1 MKAFGVRLAAGA
13 ATILVGFI
21 MATQSQK
28 NLQTE
33 ADSAW
38 TEDSIPPAKP
48 VAPVGR
54 GSLISADPWPDE
66 LKPFDNPFDDDDAEN
81 DEPRGAIALVGH
93 TQAPDST
100 DGAMLL
106 PAAGQGTPTGNSSAP
121 ATASTMKLILP
132 GDESSPAPATELP
145 PSPVSPMEMTTPTLS
160 ISPPSQSGGAGERP
174 SAPGSVAGFPSNG
187 LRGSGSLRGQS
198 SDLLQSLAEQAG
210 RGPEANPATG
220 AQPAPRSSALGD
232 VTQLLLQVP
241 PSGNGLS
248 SEQPTG
254 QANETIIPSMTLR
267 PVPAGPESGLVV
279 PPTSSSLPTSGAPTI
294 VSGPSSMPSPSIQA
308 DAMAFAGSVATP
320 TMGAPTAM
328 AGPDSTDATPPS
340 SALGSPSSNFSAT
353 PSIST
358 TPNAIATSP
367 SFVDQ
372 YNQVPPA
379 NLTQPVSGFGGN
391 GSYNQPAGGISN
403 VPANYGGVPRP
414 SQPAMPSDNRTF
426 APQAA
431 PGLAQP
437 YSAAPL
443 PNSVPQARTASLPRG
458 GELYQPAG
466 YRDRGME
473 RPLPPG
479 PTMAAP
485 GDRKLDGPQ
494 SPSVVIHKRAPA
506 EVKVGK
512 QATFVITVKN
522 VGGATAMDVRV
533 RDRIPTG
540 MRLDDASPRPDP
552 KFKEELVWDLGSLE
566 PQQERTI
573 TLQLTPLQEGELGSV
588 ARVTFQAAASVRT
601 ISTRPELKIVQ
612 KAPEQVPIG
621 QLVEIELE
629 ISNPGTG
636 EATGV
641 VLQEDVPVGLEHP
654 QGRELDNFIGN
665 LGPGEVRRQVLRM
678 KAVQPGTVENTIRVK
693 ADDGLETYH
702 SVPIQIIAPK
712 LQIALTGPSK
722 RYLERQAKFELYVG
736 NAGTDVAENIDIS
749 VQLDR
754 GFTFVSTDYE
764 GQYDASRHAVFWSLP
779 QLPVG
784 ENGRVPLVLLPVE
797 EGNRVLRAQA
807 SADRGITA
815 SSESQVLVDS
825 LAELTF
831 SINDSADPVEIGGET
846 TYEIR
851 VSNSGSRDD
860 TNVRVHLQLPQGM
873 RLVGNGDFQTDNKG
887 LVVFTPR
894 AMLKA
899 NEEVVYR
906 VRAQGLAQGRHL
918 VKAIVT
924 SDQSQVPV
932 TKEESIMVYADQ

>member
-13 ATILVGFI
+13 ATILVGFF

-28 NLQTE
+28 SLQTE
-33 ADSAW
+33 AESAW
-38 TEDSIPPAKP
+38 TEDSIPPASRP
-48 VAPVGR
+48 EPVGR
-54 GSLISADPWPDE
+54 GRLVSSDTWPDE
-66 LKPFDNPFDDDDAEN
+66 LKPFSNPFAKSDTSEKP
-81 DEPRGAIALVGH
+81 ESAIALVGH
-93 TQAPDST
+93 TEPS
-100 DGAMLL
+100 DGSATTSAMLL
-106 PAAGQGTPTGNSSAP
+106 PTTDSTTESAP
-121 ATASTMKLILP
+121 ASTARLILP
-132 GDESSPAPATELP
+132 GTGGAEPAPATTP
-145 PSPVSPMEMTTPTLS
+145 AFPSTPTLKMGAPTFAAEM
-160 ISPPSQSGGAGERP
+160 PPASQTPPAEP
-174 SAPGSVAGFPSNG
+174 PAEPTSVAAFPSNG
-187 LRGSGSLRGQS
+187 LRGSATSLRGDAS
-198 SDLLQSLAEQAG
+198 GQALSNT
-210 RGPEANPATG
+210 PPPANESPINA
-220 AQPAPRSSALGD
+220 
-232 VTQLLLQVP
+232 VTQLLMQVPQDDASTQNGSAGNVTTEASSTLMPAENAITPSMSLRSIQGVPGSELITPESTPVLPAPSNPSIVGGNFSSPAGNGYTLSMPGSPDPQTAP
-241 PSGNGLS
+241 PSGMALPTESPFGSAPAMPAMNGLAGDYPQPPAGGAM
-248 SEQPTG
+248 QPTG
-254 QANETIIPSMTLR
+254 A
-267 PVPAGPESGLVV
+267 
-279 PPTSSSLPTSGAPTI
+279 
-294 VSGPSSMPSPSIQA
+294 
-308 DAMAFAGSVATP
+308 
-320 TMGAPTAM
+320 
-328 AGPDSTDATPPS
+328 
-340 SALGSPSSNFSAT
+340 
-353 PSIST
+353 
-358 TPNAIATSP
+358 
-367 SFVDQ
+367 
-372 YNQVPPA
+372 
-379 NLTQPVSGFGGN
+379 TQPVGGFGDN
-391 GSYNQPAGGISN
+391 GGYNHPAGGFSS
-403 VPANYGGVPRP
+403 VPANYGGVARP
-414 SQPAMPSDNRTF
+414 TQPAQLPPAGMTNGQSQGLSQPPQSFGAPPLSPGAIPSPIT
-426 APQAA
+426 PE
-431 PGLAQP
+431 
-437 YSAAPL
+437 
-443 PNSVPQARTASLPRG
+443 ARTASLPRG
-458 GELYQPAG
+458 NNLYQNQPAG
-466 YRDRGME
+466 YRDRSLE
-473 RPLPPG
+473 RPLPAG

-485 GDRKLDGPQ
+485 GDRRLDGPQ

-522 VGGATAMDVRV
+522 VGGATAMDVQV

-552 KFKEELVWDLGSLE
+552 KYQPELVWDLGSLE

-612 KAPEQVPIG
+612 KANPQALIG

-665 LGPGEVRRQVLRM
+665 LGPGEVRRQILRM
-678 KAVQPGTVENTIRVK
+678 KAVQAGTVENTIRVK

-702 SVPIQIIAPK
+702 SIPIQIIAPE

-722 RYLERQAKFELYVG
+722 RYLERQAKFELQIA
-736 NAGTDVAENIDIS
+736 NTGTANAENIDIS

-779 QLPVG
+779 ALPVG
-784 ENGRVPLVLLPVE
+784 ESGRVPLVLLPVE
-797 EGNRVLRAQA
+797 EGNRVLRAEA
-807 SADRGITA
+807 SADLGVKA

-860 TNVRVHLQLPQGM
+860 TNVRVHLQLPPGM
-873 RLVGNGDFQTDNKG
+873 RLIGNGDFQTDNKG

-899 NEEVVYR
+899 NDEIVYR
-906 VRAQGLAQGRHL
+906 VKAQGVAQGRHL